1 MTDRLLPQTPDMAD
15 LLRTVREFVV
25 ASTPKLPVE
34 DRYQAQVAAYVLSIC
49 ERELAAGDPQIV
61 DADALCRAIRSGD
74 RDGDWD
80 ALIADLMDETVAA
93 VAITKPDHLAP
104 IHRKG

>member
-1 MTDRLLPQTPDMAD
+1 MTERLRPQNPPMSD

-25 ASTPKLPVE
+25 ASTGKLPVE
-34 DRYQAQVAAYVLSIC
+34 DRYQAQVAAYILSIC
-49 ERELAAGDPQIV
+49 ERELASDDVPAEGTE
-61 DADALCRAIRSGD
+61 ALCQAIRAGG

-80 ALIADLMDETVAA
+80 ALLAQLLGETVAA

-104 IHRKG
+104 IHKDR